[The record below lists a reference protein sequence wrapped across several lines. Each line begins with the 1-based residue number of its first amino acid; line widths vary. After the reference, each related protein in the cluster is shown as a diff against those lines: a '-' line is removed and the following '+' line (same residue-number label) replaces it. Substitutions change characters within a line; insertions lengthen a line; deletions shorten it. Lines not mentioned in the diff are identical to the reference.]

1 MSEMPERTM
10 NCGISEIRIANLE
23 KGLDKMVVD
32 IEHIKES
39 NDSQGELMTKI
50 DTMMQFVIEDRKEQR
65 VINKE
70 TSETLKSINDNLTG
84 LNKDVGSLHNDVSN
98 MKGKI
103 SLIEEYQD
111 VADKKGTINLVDL
124 LTDNM
129 KTVIGLLA
137 VAGVLYI
144 IAQVIPSLVK

>member
-1 MSEMPERTM
+1 MSEMPQRTI
-10 NCGISEIRIANLE
+10 NCGISEIKIANLE
-23 KGLDKMVVD
+23 KGLDKVMNEVGY
-32 IEHIKES
+32 IKS
-39 NDSQGELMTKI
+39 NSDNQGELMAKI
-50 DTMMQFVIEDRKEQR
+50 ETMMEFVIEDRKEQR
-65 VINKE
+65 EINKE
-70 TSETLKSINDNLTG
+70 TSETLKSINANLTG

-144 IAQVIPSLVK
+144 IAQVIPNLVK